1 MGVALIAY
9 SALERD
15 GVSVPIIPVGLNYF
29 KTHKWRGKCLV
40 EYGNPVYIDPTTLS
54 KYQLGGSSKR
64 SVCNDLLDRI
74 QDSMRSV
81 IVTMPDYDSL
91 QVVHTA
97 RRLYQGKNSADIDN
111 TGGNNNKEKEQDLLR
126 RFAVGYK
133 LLMSEANKQQA
144 KNNGN
149 DGNHGG
155 DDGDGNIIPQA

>member
-1 MGVALIAY
+1 MALIAY

-64 SVCNDLLDRI
+64 TVCNDLLDRI

-97 RRLYQGKNSADIDN
+97 RRLYQGKNSAEAADGN
-111 TGGNNNKEKEQDLLR
+111 TGNNNKEKEQDLLR

-144 KNNGN
+144 KNSN
-149 DGNHGG
+149 DGNG
-155 DDGDGNIIPQA
+155 DDGDGDGDGNIIPQA